1 MLDNRIALVHRRSWL
16 GKLLRGH
23 EEPSWGPVFY
33 DQIRD
38 VRVVP
43 HLGGGDDELTI
54 IFKNGK
60 PPLSLK
66 APRKNVESVR
76 SIILPQLHVR

>member
-1 MLDNRIALVHRRSWL
+1 MTKYKMFELCRTW
-16 GKLLRGH
+16 
-23 EEPSWGPVFY
+23 
-33 DQIRD
+33 
-38 VRVVP
+38 
-43 HLGGGDDELTI
+43 GGGDDELTI

-76 SIILPQLHVR
+76 SIILPRLHVR